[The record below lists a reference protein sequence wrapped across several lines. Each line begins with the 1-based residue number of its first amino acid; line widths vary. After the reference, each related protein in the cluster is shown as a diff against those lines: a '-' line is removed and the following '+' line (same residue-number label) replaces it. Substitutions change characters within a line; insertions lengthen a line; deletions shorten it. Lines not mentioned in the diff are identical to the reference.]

1 MTQYVIRR
9 NKKDD
14 QIVFGGAARALKK
27 EAVGAVSAKMSSSG
41 DANNL
46 DICQTDIGEDVGV
59 EYKLLYNIPYTE
71 FRTRTWNGDKT
82 TLSSKVSYGSTTDT
96 INGINIV
103 TEFQTSDNAV
113 GNVGIGTTRA
123 DDVILNFGEDNDL
136 QIWHDGTD
144 SNIADKGTGNLHI
157 SSQDFT
163 VMWNP
168 NKNIKRA
175 VFGDYNVSF
184 FYGNA
189 EKFKTKSYGAL
200 ITGICS
206 ATSFQGDGSA
216 ITGITTSQI
225 VGYSAGGG
233 GGGGGIGTD
242 GSVNTTGIITAT
254 SFTGSGAN
262 ITGISTLNITNY
274 GVGLGGG
281 GGGSGSIAG
290 IDTTGTSTFNI
301 VSATSYSGIAY
312 TMISGVP
319 TADVTVNEFAYYQ
332 QYNDPGNGSATAG
345 SRIYTATP
353 SNNTN
358 PYYYGTQL
366 SPGQEMRWT
375 HVSGATGENYGL
387 GRWGGVLTYTPA
399 DAFNISYWS
408 RSLIFERAKVEFGTG
423 TYDSKGFVP
432 SAGATAD
439 YTIASNST
447 ELALAYNKH
456 TNKLELH
463 DITGTR
469 QIIATASS
477 AEDGNPVTISFGVN
491 ATGNLPGIS
500 TVTDYEYPSTWYVGF
515 GVTSNTELANPFSTS
530 GKRDLHPV
538 YWPQV
543 LEPGYEYRF
552 TSLNSSVV
560 NHFYTLGIWVG
571 DTDDAYGTRSYNHL
585 NWDMC
590 YTIGTDTVNNFV
602 NPSGADNYME
612 SGDDNASKNT
622 TVATATSVS
631 FPKGEILTLNY
642 SPTDG
647 KIRLINESQGYVAF
661 GTSNNAF
668 SNAQTIYMGG
678 KNALVAAPTFT
689 KRDQSWEMIAY
700 RYDTGE
706 NPGKGWN
713 WRDDGGARSFVN
725 MSSTRDLLPGQKI
738 QFRIP
743 SSGTNHYYW
752 IAAGGW
758 QGPTG
763 KTEDMGSSTHVDTGS
778 DLYWRW
784 DTGEDTSVTNGWVY
798 NTSNSKYHASKNW
811 DGSNSYEH
819 HFEYRYRTSDNKVQW
834 WDVTPDNPSAPE
846 RIATSDSSL
855 GGGAIR
861 MGIMSIQNDVRTSG
875 SNIDLKELTY
885 LEI

>member
-1 MTQYVIRR
+1 MAQYVVRR

-14 QIVFGGAARALKK
+14 QIVFGGAARAIKMQP
-27 EAVGAVSAKMSSSG
+27 VGAVSAQMSSSG
-41 DANNL
+41 NANNL
-46 DICQTDIGEDVGV
+46 DLIQTDIGEDTGS
-59 EYKLLYNIPYTE
+59 EYKLLFDIPFTQ
-71 FRTRTWNGDKT
+71 FRTREYNGDRT
-82 TLSSKVSYGSTTDT
+82 ALQAKVSYGTTT
-96 INGINIV
+96 AAINGINLI
-103 TEFQTSDNAV
+103 TEFQVADNAV
-113 GNVGIGTTRA
+113 GNVGIGTTRG

-163 VMWNP
+163 VMYNP

-184 FYGNA
+184 FYGNN

-206 ATSFQGDGSA
+206 ATSFTGSGA
-216 ITGITTSQI
+216 NITGISTLNI
-225 VGYSAGGG
+225 VDYGVGLGGG
-233 GGGGGIGTD
+233 DGIGTD

-274 GVGLGGG
+274 GVGL

-345 SRIYTATP
+345 PRIYTSNP
-353 SNNTN
+353 SRDNN
-358 PYYYGTQL
+358 PFYYGTQL
-366 SPGQEMRWT
+366 APGQEMRWT
-375 HVSGATGENYGL
+375 HVSGASGENYGL

-399 DAFNISYWS
+399 DAFDISNWS
-408 RSLIFERAKVEFGTG
+408 RSLIFERAKVEFGNG
-423 TYDSKGFVP
+423 NYDSKGFVP
-432 SAGATAD
+432 SAAPTAD
-439 YTIASNST
+439 YTITSNST

-463 DITGTR
+463 DVTGTR
-469 QIIATASS
+469 EIIATAST
-477 AEDGNPVTISFGVN
+477 AEDGNPVTISFAVN
-491 ATGNLPGIS
+491 ATGNLPGIT
-500 TVTDYEYPSTWYVGF
+500 TVTDYEYPATWYVGF
-515 GVTSNTELANPFSTS
+515 GRTSNTELSNPFSTS

-560 NHFYTLGIWVG
+560 NHFYTLGIWGG
-571 DTDDAYGTRSYNHL
+571 DTDDAYGPRSYNHL

-590 YTIGTDTVNNFV
+590 YSIGTDTVNNFV
-602 NPSGADNYME
+602 NPSGSDNYME

-700 RYDTGE
+700 RYDTGD
-706 NPGKGWN
+706 NPANDWN

-725 MSSTRDLLPGQKI
+725 MSSTRDLLPGQKVQI
-738 QFRIP
+738 KIP
-743 SSGTNHYYW
+743 RQGSNHYYW
-752 IAAGGW
+752 IAANGW

-763 KTEDMGSSTHVDTGS
+763 KTDDFTSADHVDHGS
-778 DLYWRW
+778 DVYWRY
-784 DTGEDTSVTNGWVY
+784 DSGEDTNVSDNWEY
-798 NTSNSKYHASKNW
+798 NTSNSKYNGNDNW
-811 DGSNSYEH
+811 EAGNSYEH
-819 HFEYRYRTSDNKVQW
+819 IVEYRYSTSDNKIRW
-834 WDVTPDNPSAPE
+834 FDVTPDNTNAPE
-846 RIATSDSSL
+846 RIATSVVSFS
-855 GGGAIR
+855 GNPIR
-861 MGIMSIQNDVRTSG
+861 FGIMSIQNDINTSG
-875 SNIDLKELTY
+875 SFIDLTELTY
-885 LEI
+885 SLI

>member
-1 MTQYVIRR
+1 MPQYVIRR

-14 QIVFGGAARALKK
+14 QIIFGGAARALKK
-27 EAVGAVSAKMSSSG
+27 EPVGAVSAKMSSSG
-41 DANNL
+41 NASNL
-46 DICQTDIGEDVGV
+46 DICQTDIGEDTGA
-59 EYKLLYNIPYTE
+59 EYKLLYNIPFTD
-71 FRTRTWNGDKT
+71 FRTRTWNGDRT
-82 TLSSKVSYGSTTDT
+82 TLSAKVSYGSTTDA
-96 INGINIV
+96 IIGINQV
-103 TEFQTSDNAV
+103 TEFQTQDLAV

-123 DDVILNFGEDNDL
+123 DNVILNFGNDNDL
-136 QIWHDGTD
+136 KIWHDGTD
-144 SNIADKGTGNLHI
+144 SNIADVGTGNLHI
-157 SSQDFT
+157 ASQDFT
-163 VMWNP
+163 TFYNP
-168 NKNIKRA
+168 SKTIKRA
-175 VFGDYNVSF
+175 VFGDYNCSF
-184 FYGNA
+184 FYGSQ
-189 EKFKTKSYGAL
+189 ERVKVVGYGVT
-200 ITGICS
+200 ITG
-206 ATSFQGDGSA
+206 
-216 ITGITTSQI
+216 GI
-225 VGYSAGGG
+225 YA
-233 GGGGGIGTD
+233 
-242 GSVNTTGIITAT
+242 TGIITA
-254 SFTGSGAN
+254 SAFSGDGSN

-281 GGGSGSIAG
+281 GGGGGGGSIAG

-301 VSATSYSGIAY
+301 ISANSYTGIAY
-312 TMISGVP
+312 TMLSGIP
-319 TADVTVNEFAYYQ
+319 TAPLTVNEFNYYQ
-332 QYNDPGNGSATAG
+332 QYETPGGGSATAG
-345 SRIYTATP
+345 PRIYTSNP
-353 SNNTN
+353 SRDNN
-358 PYYYGTQL
+358 PFYYGTQL

-375 HVSGATGENYGL
+375 HVSGASGQNYGL
-387 GRWGGVLTYTPA
+387 GKWGGVLTYTPA

-439 YTIASNST
+439 YTITSNST

-515 GVTSNTELANPFSTS
+515 GATSNTELTTPFNTS
-530 GKRDLHPV
+530 AKRDLHPV

-552 TSLNSSVV
+552 TSLNSSVA
-560 NHFYTLGIWVG
+560 NHFYTLGIWGG

-590 YTIGTDTVNNFV
+590 YSIGTDATQNVV

-700 RYDTGE
+700 RYDTGA
-706 NPGKGWN
+706 NPAKGWN
-713 WRDDGGARSFVN
+713 WRDDGGDRPFVN
-725 MSSTRDLLPGQKI
+725 MSSTRDLLPGQKVQI
-738 QFRIP
+738 RIP
-743 SSGTNHYYW
+743 RQGFNHYYW

-763 KTEDMGSSTHVDTGS
+763 KTEDMSSSDHVDAGS
-778 DLYWRW
+778 DVYWRW
-784 DTGEDTSVTNGWVY
+784 DSGEDTNITDGWDY
-798 NTSNSKYHASKNW
+798 NTSNSKYDASNNW
-811 DGSNSYEH
+811 DPGNSYEH
-819 HFEYRYRTSDNKVQW
+819 VVEYRYRTSDNKIQW
-834 WDVTPDNPSAPE
+834 WDVTPDNASAPE
-846 RIATSDSSL
+846 RIATTSNSL
-855 GGGAIR
+855 GGGAVR
-861 MGIMSIQNDVRTSG
+861 FGIMSIQNDVRTSG
-875 SNIDLKELTY
+875 TYVDLTDLTY
-885 LEI
+885 LPL

>member
-14 QIVFGGAARALKK
+14 QVVFGGAARALKK
-27 EAVGAVSAKMSSSG
+27 EAVGSVTAQMSSSG
-41 DANNL
+41 DSSNL
-46 DICQTDIGEDVGV
+46 DLVQTDIVEDTGSS
-59 EYKLLYNIPYTE
+59 YKLLYNIPYTQ
-71 FRTRTWNGDKT
+71 FRTRTWNGDKD
-82 TLSSKVSYGSTTDT
+82 TLSVKVSYGSTTDA

-113 GNVGIGTTRA
+113 GNV
-123 DDVILNFGEDNDL
+123 
-136 QIWHDGTD
+136 
-144 SNIADKGTGNLHI
+144 
-157 SSQDFT
+157 
-163 VMWNP
+163 
-168 NKNIKRA
+168 
-175 VFGDYNVSF
+175 
-184 FYGNA
+184 
-189 EKFKTKSYGAL
+189 
-200 ITGICS
+200 
-206 ATSFQGDGSA
+206 
-216 ITGITTSQI
+216 
-225 VGYSAGGG
+225 
-233 GGGGGIGTD
+233 
-242 GSVNTTGIITAT
+242 
-254 SFTGSGAN
+254 
-262 ITGISTLNITNY
+262 
-274 GVGLGGG
+274 
-281 GGGSGSIAG
+281 G

-353 SNNTN
+353 SDNTN

-375 HVSGATGENYGL
+375 HVSGASGENYGL
-387 GRWGGVLTYTPA
+387 GIWGGVLTYTPA
-399 DAFNISYWS
+399 DAFDISNWS

-439 YTIASNST
+439 YTITTNST
-447 ELALAYNKH
+447 ELSLSYNKH

-463 DITGTR
+463 NITGTR
-469 QIIATASS
+469 EIIATASS
-477 AEDGNPVTISFGVN
+477 AEDGNPVTISFAVN
-491 ATGNLPGIS
+491 ATGNLPGIT

-560 NHFYTLGIWVG
+560 NHFYTLGIWGG
-571 DTDDAYGTRSYNHL
+571 DTDAAYGSRSYNHL

-590 YTIGTDTVNNFV
+590 YVIGTDTINNFV

-647 KIRLINESQGYVAF
+647 KIRLIDESQGYVAF

-700 RYDTGE
+700 RYDTGN
-706 NPGKGWN
+706 NPAKGWN
-713 WRDDGGARSFVN
+713 WRNDGGARSFVN
-725 MSSTRDLLPGQKI
+725 MSSTRDMLPGQKI

-743 SSGTNHYYW
+743 SSGTNHFYW

-763 KTEDMGSSTHVDTGS
+763 KTEDMSSSTHVDTGS

-784 DTGEDTSVTNGWVY
+784 DTGEDTSVTNGWTY
-798 NTSNSKYHASKNW
+798 NTSNSKYDASINW
-811 DGSNSYEH
+811 DGGNDYEH

-846 RIATSDSSL
+846 RIATSDNSL

-885 LEI
+885 LEN